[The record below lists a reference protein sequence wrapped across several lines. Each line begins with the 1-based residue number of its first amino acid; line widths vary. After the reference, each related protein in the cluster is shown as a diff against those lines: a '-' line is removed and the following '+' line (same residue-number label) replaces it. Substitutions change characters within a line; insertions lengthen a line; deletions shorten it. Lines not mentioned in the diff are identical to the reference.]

1 MPSYLGVNVL
11 YSHDKIQTWSVLF
24 HELSEPRVHDHDDA
38 RAVCVA
44 VPELVIPASQK
55 AMRW

>member
-11 YSHDKIQTWSVLF
+11 CSG
-24 HELSEPRVHDHDDA
+24 VHDHDDA